1 MKTAVITGA
10 GSGVGRA
17 TAVALAAQ
25 GWNVAL
31 VGRREDALLETAGIA
46 GEHGG
51 KVLVCPCDIGDS
63 DAVAEMGRR
72 VLSEFGGMEALVN
85 AAGTNAP
92 RRALEVL
99 SLDDYHAM
107 MNANLNG
114 AYYCVQAFLPGM
126 RARGRGTIV
135 NVVSDAGKAAS
146 PKAGPAY
153 VMSKFG
159 LSGLTQSINAEER
172 GRGVRAIGIFPG
184 DIDTPL
190 LKKRPVVPD
199 AVALAKMMRAEDV
212 ADCILFCINLPQHVI
227 VEEMI
232 VRPR

>member
-17 TAVALAAQ
+17 TAVALASQ
-25 GWNVAL
+25 GWSVAL
-31 VGRREDALLETAGIA
+31 VGRREGVLLETAGIA

-63 DAVAEMGRR
+63 AAVAAMGKR
-72 VLSEFGGMEALVN
+72 VLAEFGEVEVLVN

-92 RRALEVL
+92 KRALEVL
-99 SLDDYHAM
+99 SLDDYNDM

-126 RARGRGTIV
+126 RARGSGTIV
-135 NVVSDAGKAAS
+135 NVISDAGKAAS

-159 LSGLTQSINAEER
+159 LAGLTQSINAEER
-172 GRGVRAIGIFPG
+172 GRGVRGIAIFPG

-190 LKKRPVVPD
+190 LQKRPVVPD
-199 AVALAKMMRAEDV
+199 AASLAKMMRPEDV
-212 ADCILFCINLPQHVI
+212 ADCCVFAINMPAHVI
-227 VEEMI
+227 IEEMV